1 MTDPSR
7 EHDSDY
13 LWDRSGPPD
22 PLVAALERRLAPL
35 GLAGRRRAPPAPRP
49 RLGAY
54 WLVAALA
61 LLTALPFALLPSHAE
76 ARYDVLLRAGEA
88 RIRRGWS
95 ETRLA
100 AGRAALAPVGSLLVC
115 DPGARVRLRVGE
127 DPSGLDLGEV
137 EIEGPAALRLDAA
150 SAELRRLYLHNGTLH
165 ARISAFA
172 RERLFQVGTPSGNAV
187 DLGCVYTMQVGG
199 DAAALMRVQLGRV
212 AFELPRQTLYV
223 WAGARCNVRRDA
235 AYSLPIDEGAAADF
249 AAAAQRWERAGSAE
263 ERLATL
269 AAMARSARTDDAAT
283 LWHMLASSA
292 AAERGP
298 AAKLL
303 DRIAPA
309 PDGVWASKASLGD
322 SAALEAWR
330 VSIMGW

>member
-7 EHDSDY
+7 EHDSEY
-13 LWDRSGPPD
+13 LWDGSGPPD

-35 GLAGRRRAPPAPRP
+35 RLASRRRAPPAPRP
-49 RLGAY
+49 RLGAMG
-54 WLVAALA
+54 LVAALA
-61 LLTALPFALLPSHAE
+61 LLTALPFVFLPSRAE
-76 ARYDVLLRAGEA
+76 ARYDVLLREGEA
-88 RIRRGWS
+88 RIHRGRS
-95 ETRLA
+95 ETRLD

-127 DPSGLDLGEV
+127 DPSGRDLGEV
-137 EIEGPAALRLDAA
+137 EIEGPAVLRLDAA
-150 SAELRRLYLHNGTLH
+150 SAELRKLYLHNGTLH

-187 DLGCVYTMQVGG
+187 DLGCVYTMQVDG
-199 DAAALMRVQLGRV
+199 DAEALLRVQLGRV

-223 WAGARCNVRRDA
+223 WAGARCNVRRDV

-249 AAAAQRWERAGSAE
+249 AAAAQRWEQAGSMD
-263 ERLATL
+263 ERLAAL
-269 AAMARSARTDDAAT
+269 AAMAGSARRDDAAT
-283 LWHMLASSA
+283 LWHVLASSP

-298 AAKLL
+298 AAKAL
-303 DRIAPA
+303 DGFAP
-309 PDGVWASKASLGD
+309 PPEGVEASKAALGD
-322 SAALEAWR
+322 TRALEAWR